1 MANIR
6 VKHRKKR
13 NGNFTPRVSLE
24 FYGLARNARD
34 RTLEA
39 SATTSEDNTP
49 AVVATPDVIDI
60 APEQADIDPMT
71 SVPEPV
77 VGSDDTS
84 TVDTEFLLA
93 FIDGDTEKVREK
105 IDVSQLNFV
114 QRVEQLPRER
124 GCNVLSRAVE
134 SLRGAWESYTYP
146 RGFQQTKRAIKRE
159 ARRVIDEL
167 GSFADTTRISESGLV
182 EVVNAVKCIIP
193 YAEPSRAN
201 MLVAHGEILKTM
213 AEKGYSPAY
222 SHSVVWKLVNWVFIP
237 NSEELTALIH
247 MNSGPTQAFLH
258 MRREINRGAS
268 VRGWSHWYS
277 SRYNMFPSYQLGN

>member
-6 VKHRKKR
+6 IKRRKKR
-13 NGNFTPRVSLE
+13 TGNFTPRVEIEFDSLV
-24 FYGLARNARD
+24 RNARD
-34 RTLEA
+34 RTSEA
-39 SATTSEDNTP
+39 SSTTNEESP

-60 APEQADIDPMT
+60 LPEQVDLDPMT
-71 SVPEPV
+71 SAPEPV
-77 VGSDDTS
+77 VGSDSAS

-93 FIDGDTEKVREK
+93 FIADDTEEIRGK
-105 IDVSQLNFV
+105 IDISKLNFV
-114 QRVEQLPRER
+114 QRVELLPQER
-124 GCNVLSRAVE
+124 GEGFLSRTVE
-134 SLRGAWESYTYP
+134 SLRRAWESYTYP

-167 GSFADTTRISESGLV
+167 GSFADITRISEVGLV

-201 MLVAHGEILKTM
+201 MLVAHGEILKAM
-213 AEKGYSPAY
+213 AEKGYSPEY

-237 NSEELTALIH
+237 NSDELTALIH
-247 MNSGPTQAFLH
+247 MNSGPTQAYLQ

-268 VRGWSHWYS
+268 LRGWSHWYS